1 MKEQDYISGLL
12 ERTLL
17 FYREETVEK
26 VRDKVFA
33 IAGFGGVGAIT
44 AELLARWG
52 IRKFRLLDKDRY
64 EPSNLNR
71 QLFATSRTL
80 GQYKTDV
87 AAERILE
94 INPYAK
100 IEMAIKEPVDN
111 ENVHKFVKGAGIVI
125 QTADSP
131 SCQLF
136 YRAAKEYKVPAVNG
150 YSTIIGC
157 RVQTYDFRNSSW
169 WYKLESL
176 RDLKKF
182 RSQKDIT
189 EMTRQELNAFNEQ
202 FMHPPMPTMN
212 FVTNIAGAMI
222 VGEAI
227 KLLTGTGKTCNFP
240 RVVELDLYNN
250 RLRVKNL
257 YSPFSL
263 ETIGKVFGKWKKHEY
278 FEAVINRSKKEAG
291 VP

>member
-1 MKEQDYISGLL
+1 LNWPAQDIRQSENEIFGLHCMPQCGIFARKQGNEEGPMKEQDYISGLL

-111 ENVHKFVKGAGIVI
+111 P
-125 QTADSP
+125 TARPVSFFIGR
-131 SCQLF
+131 L
-136 YRAAKEYKVPAVNG
+136 KN
-150 YSTIIGC
+150 IGC
-157 RVQTYDFRNSSW
+157 
-169 WYKLESL
+169 
-176 RDLKKF
+176 
-182 RSQKDIT
+182 
-189 EMTRQELNAFNEQ
+189 
-202 FMHPPMPTMN
+202 
-212 FVTNIAGAMI
+212 
-222 VGEAI
+222 
-227 KLLTGTGKTCNFP
+227 LL
-240 RVVELDLYNN
+240 
-250 RLRVKNL
+250 
-257 YSPFSL
+257 
-263 ETIGKVFGKWKKHEY
+263 
-278 FEAVINRSKKEAG
+278 
-291 VP
+291 